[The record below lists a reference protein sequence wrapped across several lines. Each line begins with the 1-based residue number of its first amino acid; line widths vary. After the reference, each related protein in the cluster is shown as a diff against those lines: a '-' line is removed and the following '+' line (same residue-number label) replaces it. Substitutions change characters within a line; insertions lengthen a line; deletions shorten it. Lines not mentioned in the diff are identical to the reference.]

1 MRFFRSVTSTSVGL
15 AVVLGMS
22 GAAIAASAVSTGNVN
37 VRSGPSAQYERINT
51 LRRGQA
57 VEVTGCRGG
66 WCYVETRGNDG
77 WVSASYLRAD
87 RQRPSSGPGIG
98 FSFNFGTAPDVRP
111 PRQQG
116 GNNGGWSNNGPPRGN
131 GPDWG
136 QPNHGGNWN
145 GNQGGGWNNG
155 PGFPFG
161 N

>member
-1 MRFFRSVTSTSVGL
+1 
-15 AVVLGMS
+15 MS
-22 GAAIAASAVSTGNVN
+22 GAAMAASAVSTGNVN

-87 RQRPSSGPGIG
+87 RQRSSSQPAIS
-98 FSFNFGTAPDVRP
+98 FSFNFGSPPVARP
-111 PRQQG
+111 PRQHG
-116 GNNGGWSNNGPPRGN
+116 GNNGGWNNNGPYRGN
-131 GPDWG
+131 DPDWD
-136 QPNHGGNWN
+136 QPHNGGKSN
-145 GNQGGGWNNG
+145 GSQSGSWNNG
-155 PGFPFG
+155 PRFLFG